1 MMTVVL
7 DQLREIFRPSEES
20 PHGPLAKLLLLMTV
34 VSGCID
40 AFSYLVLGHVFVAN
54 MTGNILFLGFAIAGV
69 HGLSVSA
76 SLVALGSF
84 VVGATLG
91 GRLVLLTK
99 SHRGWLLASSSSI
112 QGVFVAVALVVA
124 VLAVTPVGVQTR
136 YAIIVILAISMGLQN
151 SVARKLAVPDVTT
164 TVLTMTIT
172 GIGADSRLAGGTG
185 SLAPRRMVSIVTLLI
200 GAFVGALLVV
210 HTSIFYPLVVV
221 LALVVIVALW
231 SALAGSSNP
240 RWTQR

>member
-1 MMTVVL
+1 MASAL
-7 DQLREIFRPSEES
+7 EQLREIFQPSEKS
-20 PHGPLAKLLLLMTV
+20 PHGPLAKLLLLMTI

-54 MTGNILFLGFAIAGV
+54 MTGNILFLGFALAGV

-91 GRLVLLTK
+91 GRLVQLTK
-99 SHRGWLLASSSSI
+99 SHRGWLLATSSGI
-112 QGVFVAVALVVA
+112 QGVFVAVALAFAALAATPFDVHTRYTIIV
-124 VLAVTPVGVQTR
+124 VLAV
-136 YAIIVILAISMGLQN
+136 SMGLQN
-151 SVARKLAVPDVTT
+151 SVARRLAVPDVTT

-172 GIGADSRLAGGTG
+172 GIGADSKMVGGSGSQATRRL
-185 SLAPRRMVSIVTLLI
+185 VSIVTLLA

-221 LALVVIVALW
+221 LGLVVIVALW
-231 SALAGSSNP
+231 SARAGSSNP
-240 RWTQR
+240 QWTRR

>member
-1 MMTVVL
+1 MT
-7 DQLREIFRPSEES
+7 I
-20 PHGPLAKLLLLMTV
+20 
-34 VSGCID
+34 VSGCVD

-54 MTGNILFLGFAIAGV
+54 MTGNILFLGFALAGV

-99 SHRGWLLASSSSI
+99 SHRGWLLASSSGI
-112 QGVFVAVALVVA
+112 QGVFVAVALTFA
-124 VLAVTPVGVQTR
+124 ALAAIPVDVRTR
-136 YAIIVILAISMGLQN
+136 YTIIVILALSMGIQN
-151 SVARKLAVPDVTT
+151 AVARKLAVPDVTT
-164 TVLTMTIT
+164 TELTMTIT
-172 GIGADSRLAGGTG
+172 GIGADSRIAGGSG
-185 SLAPRRMVSIVTLLI
+185 SMAPRRLVSIVTLLV

-221 LALVVIVALW
+221 LGLVVIVALW
-231 SALAGSSNP
+231 SARAGSSNP
-240 RWTQR
+240 QWTRR

>member
-1 MMTVVL
+1 MT
-7 DQLREIFRPSEES
+7 I
-20 PHGPLAKLLLLMTV
+20 
-34 VSGCID
+34 VSGCVD

-54 MTGNILFLGFAIAGV
+54 MTGNILFLGFALAGV

-99 SHRGWLLASSSSI
+99 SHRGWLLASSSGI
-112 QGVFVAVALVVA
+112 QGVFVAVALTFA
-124 VLAVTPVGVQTR
+124 ALAAIPVDVRTR
-136 YAIIVILAISMGLQN
+136 YTIIVILALSMGIQN
-151 SVARKLAVPDVTT
+151 AVARKLAVPDVTT

-172 GIGADSRLAGGTG
+172 GIGADSRIAGGSG
-185 SLAPRRMVSIVTLLI
+185 SMAPRRLVSIVTLLV

-221 LALVVIVALW
+221 LGLVVIVALW
-231 SALAGSSNP
+231 SARAGSSNP
-240 RWTQR
+240 QWTRR

>member
-1 MMTVVL
+1 VNAIL
-7 DQLREIFRPSEES
+7 DQLREIFRPSEKS
-20 PHGPLAKLLLLMTV
+20 PHGPLAKMLLLMTI

-54 MTGNILFLGFAIAGV
+54 MTGNILFLGFALAGV

-91 GRLVLLTK
+91 GRLIVLTK
-99 SHRGWLLASSSSI
+99 NHRGWLLASSSAI
-112 QGVFVAVALVVA
+112 QGVFVAIALAAAILATTPVDRRARYTIIV
-124 VLAVTPVGVQTR
+124 VLAV
-136 YAIIVILAISMGLQN
+136 SMGLQN
-151 SVARKLAVPDVTT
+151 AAARKLAVPDVTT

-172 GIGADSRLAGGTG
+172 GIGADSALAGGSG
-185 SLAPRRMVSIVTLLI
+185 SLAARRLVSIVTLLA

-210 HTSIFYPLVVV
+210 HTSIFYALIVV
-221 LALVVIVALW
+221 LVLVVIVALW
-231 SALAGSSNP
+231 SARAGSSNP
-240 RWTQR
+240 QWTQR

>member
-1 MMTVVL
+1 MTSVL
-7 DQLREIFRPSEES
+7 EQLHEIFRPSETS
-20 PHGPLAKLLLLMTV
+20 PQGPLTKLQLLMTI
-34 VSGCID
+34 VSGCVD

-54 MTGNILFLGFAIAGV
+54 MTGNILFLGFALAGV

-99 SHRGWLLASSSSI
+99 SHRGWLLASSSGI
-112 QGVFVAVALVVA
+112 QGVFVAVALTFA
-124 VLAVTPVGVQTR
+124 APAATPVDVRTR
-136 YAIIVILAISMGLQN
+136 YTIIVILALSMGIQN
-151 SVARKLAVPDVTT
+151 AVARKLAVPDVTT

-172 GIGADSRLAGGTG
+172 GIGADSRIAGGSG
-185 SLAPRRMVSIVTLLI
+185 SMAPRRLVSIVTLLV

-221 LALVVIVALW
+221 LGLVVIVALW
-231 SALAGSSNP
+231 SARAGSSNP
-240 RWTQR
+240 QWTRR

>member
-1 MMTVVL
+1 MTSVL
-7 DQLREIFRPSEES
+7 EQLREIFRPSETS
-20 PHGPLAKLLLLMTV
+20 PQGPLTKLLLLMTI
-34 VSGCID
+34 VSGCVD

-54 MTGNILFLGFAIAGV
+54 MTGNILFLGFALAGV

-91 GRLVLLTK
+91 GRLILLTK
-99 SHRGWLLASSSSI
+99 SHRGWLLASSSGI
-112 QGVFVAVALVVA
+112 QGVFVAVALTFA
-124 VLAVTPVGVQTR
+124 ALAAIPVDVRTR
-136 YAIIVILAISMGLQN
+136 YTIIVILALSMGLQN
-151 SVARKLAVPDVTT
+151 AVARKLAVPDVTT

-172 GIGADSRLAGGTG
+172 GIGADSRLAGGSG
-185 SLAPRRMVSIVTLLI
+185 SMAPRRLVSIVTLLV

-221 LALVVIVALW
+221 LGLVVIVALW
-231 SALAGSSNP
+231 SARAGSSNP
-240 RWTQR
+240 QWTRR

>member
-1 MMTVVL
+1 
-7 DQLREIFRPSEES
+7 
-20 PHGPLAKLLLLMTV
+20 
-34 VSGCID
+34 
-40 AFSYLVLGHVFVAN
+40 
-54 MTGNILFLGFAIAGV
+54 
-69 HGLSVSA
+69 
-76 SLVALGSF
+76 
-84 VVGATLG
+84 
-91 GRLVLLTK
+91 
-99 SHRGWLLASSSSI
+99 
-112 QGVFVAVALVVA
+112 
-124 VLAVTPVGVQTR
+124 VGVQTR
-136 YAIIVILAISMGLQN
+136 YAIIVILAVSMGLQN

-172 GIGADSRLAGGTG
+172 GIGADSRLAGGAG

-231 SALAGSSNP
+231 SAHAGSSNP

>member
-1 MMTVVL
+1 MTSVL
-7 DQLREIFRPSEES
+7 EQLREIFRPSETS
-20 PHGPLAKLLLLMTV
+20 PHGPLAKLLLLMTI
-34 VSGCID
+34 VSGCVD

-54 MTGNILFLGFAIAGV
+54 MTGNILFLGFALAGV
-69 HGLSVSA
+69 RGLSVSA

-99 SHRGWLLASSSSI
+99 SHRGWLLASSSGI
-112 QGVFVAVALVVA
+112 QGVFVAVALTFA
-124 VLAVTPVGVQTR
+124 ALAATPVDVHTR
-136 YAIIVILAISMGLQN
+136 YTIIVILALSMGLQN
-151 SVARKLAVPDVTT
+151 AVARKLAVPDVTT

-172 GIGADSRLAGGTG
+172 GIGADSRLAGGSG
-185 SLAPRRMVSIVTLLI
+185 SMAPRRLVSIVTLLV

-221 LALVVIVALW
+221 LGLVVMVALW
-231 SALAGSSNP
+231 SARAGSSNP
-240 RWTQR
+240 QWTRR